1 MRLKIEELFRE
12 GTVTGVS
19 FDSRKVK
26 AGDAFFAITG
36 DSFDGNEYI
45 DDAFKNGASFVFADN
60 PSKKGKNIEYFADI
74 RMGLAIAAGI
84 VTWPPAPCAVCGDA
98 SEVVGEATKPIG
110 NRLRAISP

>member
-45 DDAFKNGASFVFADN
+45 DDAFKNGASFVFTDN
-60 PSKKGKNIEYFADI
+60 PSKKGKNIEYFFQ
-74 RMGLAIAAGI
+74 RVSIALRRGN
-84 VTWPPAPCAVCGDA
+84 A
-98 SEVVGEATKPIG
+98 SLLVS
-110 NRLRAISP
+110 RD